1 MKNIEY
7 EAVEM
12 HFLTSYVTDLKTV
25 EKTSTSIKLI
35 PDTSVLSNPVD
46 ISASV
51 QVPRSMFELLCSL
64 IENARISHVKS
75 MSVLFD
81 DGSVLSSGRKPEV

>member
-7 EAVEM
+7 EVIEM
-12 HFLTSYVTDLKTV
+12 RFSSSYLTDVKAV

-35 PDTSVLSNPVD
+35 PDTSVLSNHVDNSVAVPGPV
-46 ISASV
+46 
-51 QVPRSMFELLCSL
+51 FELLCSL

-75 MSVLFD
+75 MSASFD
-81 DGSVLSSGRKPEV
+81 DGSVMSSGEKSEA